1 MAKLGRCKLPN
12 ELKKVP
18 IVTNSLFL
26 PSDIEKFGGSEVIK
40 LRIKN
45 AINREFYGK
54 PETEEAH

>member
-26 PSDIEKFGGSEVIK
+26 PSDIEKFGGSEAIK

-45 AINREFYGK
+45 AINREFYG
-54 PETEEAH
+54 